1 MYFRY
6 IHIIFKFEAADES
19 SSESLFPV
27 GLQQE
32 KDKGSNPEANS
43 QGDQHSNVKL
53 KIILL
58 WNKLSFLR
66 FIDYSTYNVKTHL
79 INNDGF
85 SGNIVANLCS
95 VSQHLTGLKKRLKTF
110 VHVVIQLIFS
120 KWEVLNIMT
129 IVTNRLI
136 RHACLYLNVVH
147 APPLVDDEYLVA
159 VSEPREIFQPVQVDL
174 Q

>member
-58 WNKLSFLR
+58 
-66 FIDYSTYNVKTHL
+66 
-79 INNDGF
+79 
-85 SGNIVANLCS
+85 
-95 VSQHLTGLKKRLKTF
+95 
-110 VHVVIQLIFS
+110 
-120 KWEVLNIMT
+120 
-129 IVTNRLI
+129 
-136 RHACLYLNVVH
+136 
-147 APPLVDDEYLVA
+147 
-159 VSEPREIFQPVQVDL
+159 
-174 Q
+174 